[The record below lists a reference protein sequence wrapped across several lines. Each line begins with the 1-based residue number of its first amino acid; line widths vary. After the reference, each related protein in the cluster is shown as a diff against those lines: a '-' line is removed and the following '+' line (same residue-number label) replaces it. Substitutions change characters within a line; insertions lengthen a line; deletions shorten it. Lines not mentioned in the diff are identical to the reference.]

1 LRKRSV
7 LGWLLPTALAGG
19 VLLGVGGFV
28 TPRLAADT
36 YEVQPGDSLSALAER
51 FGVSQ
56 AVLRALN
63 PGLTTADLLYV
74 GQVLEVPNGAAATT
88 RARQTHV
95 VQAGETLSEIAAR
108 YELTLSELLAL
119 NPDQD
124 PNVLWV
130 GAELVVRDDFAPA
143 PAAEPTEALPA
154 MTNAPDQAATAP
166 PPSPSPVAATG
177 PSIRGIPVHPYRVQP
192 GDTLTSIARNL
203 RTTVVTLIVFN
214 PSVRPSSLVAGTS
227 IWAPVAGGSVQPRV
241 ISAPAPARTQP
252 YTVVAGDSA
261 TSIAQRHGLTLA
273 QLQALNDGASL
284 GVVFVGQVLRIP
296 AGGDGVSGGGA
307 PSLPADLTTYTVRP
321 GDSGYALADVFGLT
335 LPELSALNPSVNFAG
350 LQVGQVLTVPNVDL
364 PPPPPGTVP
373 AGPPPP
379 NTYVVETGDNL
390 TRIAEAAGTTTSQV
404 LALNSDLDP
413 NLLRVGQELVLP
425 GTKPIPTVSS
435 TEVVESGGMLE
446 VVAARVGVLPHTLLA
461 NNPGLGEWV
470 SAGTP
475 LVVPQGEGVVA
486 AVRSGDTL
494 GGIAAAYGS
503 SVERIAAH
511 PLSGVIGANELIIG
525 QEILIP
531 IALPEFG
538 WPVTDALL
546 TDGFGEC
553 RTSGCEVM
561 HRGTD
566 MAIGAGTPVGVIAE
580 GTVTF
585 VGGSYCCGLG
595 FHVEVQHDNGFLS
608 RYGHLSGPPPVVVG
622 QQLQRGDL
630 VGYVGTTGFSTG
642 PHLHLE
648 LEHNDWYLDALNY
661 LP

>member
-1 LRKRSV
+1 MRKRSV
-7 LGWLLPTALAGG
+7 LGWLLPAAVAGG
-19 VLLGVGGFV
+19 VLLGVGGV
-28 TPRLAADT
+28 VAPRLAADS
-36 YEVQPGDSLSALAER
+36 YKVQPGDSLSAIAER
-51 FGVSQ
+51 FGISQ
-56 AVLRALN
+56 DVLRALN
-63 PGLTTADLLYV
+63 PDLTTADLLYV
-74 GQVLEVPNGAAATT
+74 GQVLEVPNGATATT

-95 VQAGETLSEIAAR
+95 VRAGETLSEIAAL
-108 YELTLSELLAL
+108 YGLNLSELLGL
-119 NPDQD
+119 NPEQD
-124 PNVLWV
+124 PDVLWV
-130 GAELVVRDDFAPA
+130 GVELVVRDDFAP
-143 PAAEPTEALPA
+143 PSTPEPTEALPA
-154 MTNAPDQAATAP
+154 MTDAPEVDSTAP
-166 PPSPSPVAATG
+166 PAPSPVAATG

-192 GDTLTSIARNL
+192 GDTLTSIARDL
-203 RTTVVTLIVFN
+203 RTTVITLIVFN

-227 IWAPVAGGSVQPRV
+227 IWAPVAGASVQPRAV
-241 ISAPAPARTQP
+241 SAPAPAQTQP
-252 YTVVAGDSA
+252 YTVVQGDSA
-261 TSIAQRHGLTLA
+261 TAIAQRHGVTLS
-273 QLQALNDGASL
+273 QLQSLNDGASL
-284 GVVFVGQVLRIP
+284 DVVFVGQVLRVP
-296 AGGDGVSGGGA
+296 AAGDGASGGSA
-307 PSLPADLTTYTVRP
+307 PTLPTDLTTYTVRP
-321 GDSGYALADVFGLT
+321 GDSGYALADLFGLT
-335 LPELSALNPSVNFAG
+335 LPELSTLNPSVNFAA

-379 NTYVVETGDNL
+379 NTYVVEAGDNL
-390 TRIAEAAGTTTSQV
+390 TRIAEAAGATTDQV

-425 GTKPIPTVSS
+425 GSKPIPTVSR
-435 TEVVESGGMLE
+435 TVVAESGGMLE
-446 VVAARVGVLPHTLLA
+446 IVAARLGVLPHTLLA
-461 NNPGLGEWV
+461 NNPGLGDWV
-470 SAGTP
+470 NAGTP

-486 AVRSGDTL
+486 PVHAGDTL
-494 GGIAAAYGS
+494 NGIAAAYGS
-503 SVERIAAH
+503 SVERIASH

-538 WPVTDALL
+538 WPVADALL

-566 MAIGAGTPVGVIAE
+566 MAIGTGAAVGAIAE

-595 FHVEVQHDNGFLS
+595 FHVEVLHDNGFLS
-608 RYGHLSGPPPVVVG
+608 RYGHLNGPPPVVVG
-622 QQLQRGDL
+622 QQLKRGDL

-648 LEHNDWYLDALNY
+648 LEHNGWYLDALNY